1 MRTAKIG
8 LDLRLTTGGYGTTHK
23 FVTVD
28 LPTFYELFWA
38 ACAKAFKKRD
48 KTEDSS
54 PGLAAKSEKTLG
66 KTTSIFSKASR
77 SSCWEK
83 FTASFIA
90 SLAHLLI

>member
-8 LDLRLTTGGYGTTHK
+8 LDLRLTTGGYGTTRK

-66 KTTSIFSKASR
+66 K
-77 SSCWEK
+77 
-83 FTASFIA
+83 
-90 SLAHLLI
+90 L